1 MPIDAE
7 KFIAQINGER
17 RGGALP
23 HEARAPDGHEAA
35 NVRASGA
42 DELIDKSLL
51 GEKLEAVANKG
62 LDKAN
67 EILDLPLDPERQH
80 YPAELRARTALI
92 NTALTT
98 QARIDETR
106 MRPPRRDLLPE
117 IIKLIKEE
125 EEILRTEEEAHLR
138 QVIVELREKRDG
150 EPDGG

>member
-1 MPIDAE
+1 MPIDVE
-7 KFIAQINGER
+7 RFIAKISGER
-17 RGGALP
+17 RGGPLP
-23 HEARAPDGHEAA
+23 HEARAPDGHESESA
-35 NVRASGA
+35 NVRAPGA
-42 DELIDKSLL
+42 DESINKSPL

-67 EILDLPLDPERQH
+67 EILDLPLDPERLH

-106 MRPPRRDLLPE
+106 MRPPKRDLLPE

-125 EEILRTEEEAHLR
+125 QENLRTEEGRILD
-138 QVIVELREKRDG
+138 K
-150 EPDGG
+150 